1 MEQFRVVEG
10 IAEGAGGDQTGG
22 AVDRLEDAYV
32 RNAPA
37 ALRLA
42 YFLTGDRDA
51 AQDLLQDAFVRVC
64 ARMRHLHA
72 VDDLDAYLRRT
83 MVNLFTSALR
93 RRKVERA
100 WLAKERATATAA
112 TSAHDPAERDE
123 MWRALQTLPVRQ
135 RAAVVLRFYEDL
147 SEHEAAHVL
156 GCSTRALNSLVTRA
170 LQTLRAGRT
179 DGSEGEET

>member
-10 IAEGAGGDQTGG
+10 MAEGDQPGRT
-22 AVDRLEDAYV
+22 ADRLEEAYV

-51 AQDLLQDAFVRVC
+51 AVDLLQDAFVRVC

-83 MVNLFTSALR
+83 MVFTSALR

-100 WLAKERATATAA
+100 WLARERATLTAA
-112 TSAHDPAERDE
+112 AVEHDPAERDE
-123 MWRALQTLPVRQ
+123 MWRALQRLVRA
-135 RAAVVLRFYEDL
+135 RLR
-147 SEHEAAHVL
+147 SPS
-156 GCSTRALNSLVTRA
+156 CTVT
-170 LQTLRAGRT
+170 
-179 DGSEGEET
+179 